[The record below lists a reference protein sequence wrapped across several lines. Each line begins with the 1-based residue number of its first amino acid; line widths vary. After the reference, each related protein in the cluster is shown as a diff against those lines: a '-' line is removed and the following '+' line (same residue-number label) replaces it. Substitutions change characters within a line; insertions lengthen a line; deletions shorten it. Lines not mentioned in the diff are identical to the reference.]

1 MEMKKLHLGTMSYG
15 VDSMDEVAL
24 QLATALGEEKS
35 IRTFRFCAPPF
46 LPAHVKATLEPS
58 AHLRLVQPLRTS
70 RPVSLLPL
78 RGDGGI

>member
-35 IRTFRFCAPPF
+35 IRSFPF
-46 LPAHVKATLEPS
+46 LPPCPFLLSSEYIEFPLPFPS
-58 AHLRLVQPLRTS
+58 QV
-70 RPVSLLPL
+70 
-78 RGDGGI
+78 